1 MKIEKGEEDSFG
13 VEEEKRAECTSLDLF
28 ECKTGREQEQKS
40 KNKII
45 FFLRYNDVA
54 LFVVI
59 LVVEVTGLALLFL
72 TCFFR

>member
-1 MKIEKGEEDSFG
+1 MIGLGSDKI
-13 VEEEKRAECTSLDLF
+13 
-28 ECKTGREQEQKS
+28 
-40 KNKII
+40 KII

-72 TCFFR
+72 ACFFR

>member
-1 MKIEKGEEDSFG
+1 MKK
-13 VEEEKRAECTSLDLF
+13 EKRIVLELRRRRELSVPALICLNARQAEN
-28 ECKTGREQEQKS
+28 KS

>member
-1 MKIEKGEEDSFG
+1 MKK
-13 VEEEKRAECTSLDLF
+13 EKRIVLELRRRRELSVPALICLNARQAEN
-28 ECKTGREQEQKS
+28 KN

-45 FFLRYNDVA
+45 FFLRFNDVA